1 MYQLAVK
8 VANDM
13 EVPGNSIAGNSS
25 AGTEIFEEA
34 CMIESDINFECT
46 SSLSRSPMIWKYQV
60 IALQVIVRQE
70 LKFLRR
76 LV

>member
-1 MYQLAVK
+1 MSLIDILQGMQSK
-8 VANDM
+8 
-13 EVPGNSIAGNSS
+13 SITR